1 MRELFP
7 PAAIVE
13 RATDKIPVAELQPP
27 LLLTVRVGDNVVHLP
42 SSPNMEIDSLQRL
55 RIAFSGTEI
64 IPGALSALQ
73 NHPEWF
79 NGNGNDVPLGGSAR
93 NTD

>member
-1 MRELFP
+1 MREFLP
-7 PAAIVE
+7 PVVIVE
-13 RATDKIPVAELQPP
+13 RATDEIPVAELQPP

-42 SSPNMEIDSLQRL
+42 LSPNKEISRLKQLQ
-55 RIAFSGTEI
+55 IAFSGTEI

-73 NHPEWF
+73 NHPKWF
-79 NGNGNDVPLGGSAR
+79 NGNDVPLGGTTR